1 MFYGAAMRITTKLI
15 LIISTLL
22 ILLFAALALNSY
34 RADHT
39 LIVNAAVDKARIISQ
54 QIIETREY
62 LSATVTTSIAG
73 NTPDLIPQ
81 VAATKIARQITRDTP
96 YYVRQV
102 SLRFRNPDNRPDDY
116 ETLELRRFTGSSP
129 QESYRI
135 VPHKGKDALRYLLPM
150 KAEKS
155 CLVCHASYSSSPSFV
170 QKRFPEGHP
179 SYGYREGEII
189 GAISVS
195 VPMSELNRTIRSNL
209 AQDLLYEILI
219 LGLLLLATGLIIHR
233 AILAPV
239 SKVATGIAEAT
250 RAGNFATR
258 IAARGQDE
266 VGRLVESFN
275 ELMAE
280 LERRTRQRAESDERY
295 RNFIEIAQSPIV
307 TFLPDGKI
315 VIANKKAEKLFG
327 LSREELLGQCIFD
340 FMADPSTL
348 RQGLE
353 DYFTAGSSQILGS
366 ANHQILRDVCGREME
381 CDIVISVSQSE
392 HEAMFTAILR
402 TTRT

>member
-1 MFYGAAMRITTKLI
+1 MRITTKLT
-15 LIISTLL
+15 LIISMLL
-22 ILLFAALALNSY
+22 ILLFAALGLNSY
-34 RADHT
+34 RGDHE
-39 LIVNAAVDKARIISQ
+39 LIVNSAVDKARIISR

-62 LSATVTTSIAG
+62 LSAAVTTSIAG
-73 NTPDLIPQ
+73 STPDLIPQ
-81 VAATKIARQITRDTP
+81 VAASKIARQITQDSP

-102 SLRFRNPDNRPDDY
+102 SLRFRNPANRPDEY
-116 ETLELRRFTGSSP
+116 EAGELRRFTEGVP

-135 VPHKGKDALRYLLPM
+135 VTYNGKDALRYLLPM

-155 CLVCHASYSSSPSFV
+155 CLVCHDSYRSSPPFV

-179 SYGYREGEII
+179 SYGYREGDVI

-209 AQDLLYEILI
+209 VQGLLYEIII
-219 LGLLLLATGLIIHR
+219 LALLLLATGLIIHR

-239 SKVATGIAEAT
+239 SRVATGISEAT
-250 RAGNFATR
+250 KSGNFATR
-258 IAARGQDE
+258 IAATSQDE
-266 VGRLVESFN
+266 IGRLVESFN

-280 LERRTRQRAESDERY
+280 LERRTRQRVESDERY

-315 VIANKKAEKLFG
+315 VITNKKAEKLFG

-340 FMADPSTL
+340 FMADPSIV
-348 RQGLE
+348 RQG
-353 DYFTAGSSQILGS
+353 
-366 ANHQILRDVCGREME
+366 
-381 CDIVISVSQSE
+381 
-392 HEAMFTAILR
+392 
-402 TTRT
+402 

>member
-1 MFYGAAMRITTKLI
+1 MRITTKLT
-15 LIISTLL
+15 LIISMLL
-22 ILLFAALALNSY
+22 ILLFVALELNSY
-34 RADHT
+34 RSNHA

-54 QIIETREY
+54 QIIETRKY
-62 LSATVTTSIAG
+62 LSATVTTTIADRIPG
-73 NTPDLIPQ
+73 LIPQ
-81 VAATKIARQITRDTP
+81 VAASKIAMQITQDSP

-102 SLRFRNPDNRPDDY
+102 SLRFRNPANRPDEY
-116 ETLELRRFTGSSP
+116 EAGELRRFTEGVP

-135 VPHKGKDALRYLLPM
+135 VTHNGKEALRYLLPM

-155 CLVCHASYSSSPSFV
+155 CLVCHDSYRKSPPFV

-179 SYGYREGEII
+179 SYGYREGDVI

-195 VPMSELNRTIRSNL
+195 VPMSELNRTIRNNL
-209 AQDLLYEILI
+209 VHGLIYEIII
-219 LGLLLLATGLIIHR
+219 LALLLLATGLIIHR

-239 SKVATGIAEAT
+239 SRVATGIFEAT
-250 RAGNFATR
+250 RSGNFATR
-258 IAARGQDE
+258 IKAPSQDE
-266 VGRLVESFN
+266 IGRLVESFN

-280 LERRTRQRAESDERY
+280 LQRRTRQRVESDERY

-315 VIANKKAEKLFG
+315 VITNKKAEKLFG

-340 FMADPSTL
+340 FMVDPSTL
-348 RQGLE
+348 RQAIE
-353 DYFTAGSSQILGS
+353 DYFSAGSSQMLGNS
-366 ANHQILRDVCGREME
+366 SRHTLRDVCGREIEVEM
-381 CDIVISVSQSE
+381 VVSVSQSE

-402 TTRT
+402 TIKS